1 MLTSAGCYI
10 KDVNGKRETINEDSD
25 LMGLAAESEELE
37 IFDTE
42 SMMQLIQFKW
52 EMYARKHHL
61 FGCFMHMVYVQC
73 LINYT
78 NLVYIMN
85 EGSKED

>member
-42 SMMQLIQFKW
+42 SMM
-52 EMYARKHHL
+52 
-61 FGCFMHMVYVQC
+61 
-73 LINYT
+73 
-78 NLVYIMN
+78 
-85 EGSKED
+85 